1 MPFDSRVQIELTAV
15 STYKIVTA
23 LVYRF
28 AVGRILEFFVRRVT
42 VEGSSMAPT
51 YLPGERLT
59 AFRRWRPVHEGDV
72 VVVRDPRNPSRWL
85 LKRCVERVGSLLDL
99 RGDNAKAS
107 TDSRDFGLVPSRD
120 VVYIVAASSR

>member
-1 MPFDSRVQIELTAV
+1 MTAV
-15 STYKIVTA
+15 STYKLVTV

-28 AVGRILEFFVRRVT
+28 AVTRILEFFVRRVT

-59 AFRRWRPVHEGDV
+59 AFRRWRRVRLGDV

-99 RGDNAKAS
+99 RGDNAQAS

-120 VVYIVAASSR
+120 AIYIVVPTAR